1 MLQNANSVN
10 QLVDNTKS
18 NIHIYMEKGDYQ
30 AAENLVMELLSFNPF
45 DHEMLYILSVIK
57 FQRNELVAAQMLIE
71 KAIKEDLQNSK
82 YWCNLGIYL
91 QEMKQYAHAE
101 IAYKKAI
108 EYDTYNVRAL
118 NILICKNIKR
128 LKISLGMQQK

>member
-91 QEMKQYAHAE
+91 QEMK
-101 IAYKKAI
+101 
-108 EYDTYNVRAL
+108 
-118 NILICKNIKR
+118 
-128 LKISLGMQQK
+128 